1 MEHVLPSIPAPSC
14 QQPTAVYHCG
24 LNATGSQRWR
34 CRRCQRYFTPLRKP
48 LGHAPASREAAL
60 RLYPA
65 GASLRAI
72 GRLLHVNH
80 QSVAN
85 WVAAAAAQLPAVVS
99 APTAGETVEVD
110 ELYTFVGKKKPA
122 TMC

>member
-1 MEHVLPSIPAPSC
+1 MITATKFPCPSC
-14 QQPTAVYHCG
+14 QQPTAVYKCG
-24 LNATGSQRWR
+24 FNNTGSQRWR

-48 LGHAPASREAAL
+48 MGHAPALRDAAL
-60 RLYPA
+60 RLYLE
-65 GASLRAI
+65 GTSLRAI

-80 QSVAN
+80 QSIAN
-85 WVAAAAAQLPAVVS
+85 WVTAAAAQLPSIVS

-110 ELYTFVGKKKPA
+110 ELYTFVGKKKPG

>member
-1 MEHVLPSIPAPSC
+1 MTTATKYPCPCC
-14 QQPTAVYHCG
+14 QQPTAVYKCG
-24 LNATGSQRWR
+24 FNSTGSQRWR

-48 LGHAPASREAAL
+48 MGHAPALRHAAL
-60 RLYPA
+60 RLYLE
-65 GASLRAI
+65 GTSLRAI

-85 WVAAAAAQLPAVVS
+85 WVAAAAAHLPAVVS
-99 APTAGETVEVD
+99 APTAGESVEVA
-110 ELYTFVGKKKPA
+110 ELYTFVGKKQPA